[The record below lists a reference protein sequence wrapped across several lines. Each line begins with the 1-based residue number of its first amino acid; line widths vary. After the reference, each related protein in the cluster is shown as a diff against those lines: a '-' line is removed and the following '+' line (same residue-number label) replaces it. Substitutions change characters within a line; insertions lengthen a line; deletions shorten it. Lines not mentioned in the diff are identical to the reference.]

1 MYLCSASGIR
11 RQNAPVNEHH
21 KTAADLNEEQKLV
34 EAAKADPA
42 KFSLLYEK
50 YYKVIFVF
58 IFRRTGEE
66 EVTADIT
73 SNTFLKAMLALPK
86 YEYKGVPF
94 SAFLFR
100 IALNEIN
107 MYFRKSKKERVV
119 SLGQANLGAMADET
133 GQGDTEENRGLVL
146 ALLAHLDSEAMQLIE
161 MRFFEKRPFAEI
173 AGILGITENHAK
185 VKTYRILDKLKALIL
200 KKRTGK

>member
-1 MYLCSASGIR
+1 M
-11 RQNAPVNEHH
+11 NEHH
-21 KTAADLNEEQKLV
+21 KTDNDLALELQQV
-34 EAAKADPA
+34 EAAKSDPA
-42 KFSLLYEK
+42 RFSVLYEK
-50 YYKVIFVF
+50 YYKVIFIF

-66 EVTADIT
+66 ELAADIT

-119 SLGQANLGAMADET
+119 SLEQVSLGAMVDET
-133 GQGDTEENRGLVL
+133 GQKRFGRKPQISHGPALPPRRGVD
-146 ALLAHLDSEAMQLIE
+146 AD
-161 MRFFEKRPFAEI
+161 
-173 AGILGITENHAK
+173 
-185 VKTYRILDKLKALIL
+185 D
-200 KKRTGK
+200 

>member
-1 MYLCSASGIR
+1 M
-11 RQNAPVNEHH
+11 NEHH
-21 KTAADLNEEQKLV
+21 KTDSDLANELKQV

-42 KFSLLYEK
+42 RFNVLYER

-66 EVTADIT
+66 ELAADIT

-100 IALNEIN
+100 IALNEVN
-107 MYFRKSKKERVV
+107 MYFRKTKKDRVV
-119 SLGQANLGAMADET
+119 SLEQLHLGSIVDEAGESDSET
-133 GQGDTEENRGLVL
+133 NRKLVL
-146 ALLAHLDSEAMQLIE
+146 AALAQLPPDAMQLIE
-161 MRFFEKRPFAEI
+161 MRFFEKRAFSEI
-173 AGILGITENHAK
+173 GLILGITENHAK
-185 VKTYRILDKLKALIL
+185 VKTYRILDKLKAIML
-200 KKRTGK
+200 KRGAGK